1 LSDSLLLRGARQLL
15 TLRGDPCVR
24 RGPQSSNLEVIED
37 GSVFIQ
43 GGKIV
48 AVGPTRRLE
57 NLKETRGAIEIPAHQ
72 CVVMP
77 GFVDASMQLSL
88 LTPQGLNGTP
98 RRRRKLRDFF
108 NESLTLMRSCMLHG
122 TLNAAIRA
130 RSGIHSMGA
139 DLSVLR
145 QLARIGNNP
154 VGLTRIWCP
163 ECDLEHPI
171 HEDHWPGGKA
181 WQAAWDTI
189 AKGKLADCVSLHCD
203 NPFIQL
209 DNQRSMKVILDWLGG
224 SADDLNRLLH
234 QSAPTGVFCQ
244 HDLSAEE
251 CDVLA
256 ASKTT
261 AVFAAGA
268 GLIDGSPDRSVRNLI
283 DGGGAVALG
292 SGYDSLDE
300 QNFNMQ
306 LVLALAVRRLN
317 LTIEEAIVATTINAA
332 YAMNCG
338 HEIGSLEPGKRADLL
353 ILSLNDYREI
363 PRRLGI
369 NHLAMAIRGGEITA
383 NRTKWKVGA
392 A

>member
-1 LSDSLLLRGARQLL
+1 MLLRGARQLL
-15 TLRGDPCVR
+15 TLRGEPCVR

-37 GSVFIQ
+37 GSVFIE

-57 NLKETRGAIEIPAHQ
+57 NLKETRGAIDIPVHN

-88 LTPQGLNGTP
+88 LTPQGLNGAP
-98 RRRRKLRDFF
+98 RKRRKLRDFF

-130 RSGIHSMGA
+130 SSGIHSLGA

-145 QLARIGNNP
+145 QLARLGNNP
-154 VGLTRIWCP
+154 VGLTRIWSP
-163 ECDLEHPI
+163 EHALDHPVD
-171 HEDHWPGGKA
+171 EDHRPEGKT
-181 WQAAWDTI
+181 WKAAWSTI
-189 AKGKLADCVSLHCD
+189 SKAKLADSVSLHGD
-203 NPFIQL
+203 NPFTHL
-209 DNQRSMKVILDWLGG
+209 GNQRSMKVILDWLGG

-234 QSAPTGVFCQ
+234 QSAPAGVFCQ
-244 HDLSAEE
+244 HHLTAGE

-256 ASKTT
+256 TSKTT
-261 AVFAAGA
+261 AVFAAGG
-268 GLIDGSPDRSVRNLI
+268 GLIDGSPDASVRTLI

-292 SGYDSLDE
+292 SGYDSFDE